1 MKGQPENFDNS
12 KSYFSTFLA
21 TEEVFIQ
28 DQENRELGNCEM
40 RIIVGDQFPKRV
52 AILRNGMLITD
63 QMDRLKRFS
72 DFKEF
77 AAVIE
82 CHSKKGN
89 ELLRDMEPPRHHDF
103 EPELLSPDE
112 QPRGQRALIQLAQW
126 ARDMLKRHARDPV
139 SEISDVKELADY
151 FPDDGDESGGNKGE
165 EINPIGKIE
174 IRAQPFKRRPAVIQ
188 TDEDGT
194 EGGRGGQGGSGGGGG
209 GIGTGAGQG
218 SGGSGTR
225 SSRILPLNNVRSVIL
240 SDKKRRVSATPELA
254 GNMEL
259 VVYEAGADTDRELKV
274 VKSSNGNVRNGII
287 RNLKAKRGNRITLDI
302 ELDTAFHGAMKV
314 AAYAI

>member
-1 MKGQPENFDNS
+1 MG
-12 KSYFSTFLA
+12 
-21 TEEVFIQ
+21 
-28 DQENRELGNCEM
+28 R
-40 RIIVGDQFPKRV
+40 RPKR
-52 AILRNGMLITD
+52 RT
-63 QMDRLKRFS
+63 
-72 DFKEF
+72 
-77 AAVIE
+77 
-82 CHSKKGN
+82 
-89 ELLRDMEPPRHHDF
+89 ELLH
-103 EPELLSPDE
+103 
-112 QPRGQRALIQLAQW
+112 RGSLDNCHLCGRFNFLT
-126 ARDMLKRHARDPV
+126 
-139 SEISDVKELADY
+139 
-151 FPDDGDESGGNKGE
+151 
-165 EINPIGKIE
+165 
-174 IRAQPFKRRPAVIQ
+174 IR
-188 TDEDGT
+188 
-194 EGGRGGQGGSGGGGG
+194 GQGGSGGGGG